1 MEVRA
6 IPEQRGRRREASLPK
21 HGLLSTRDRRET
33 ISSLLQERGSV
44 TVPDL
49 MAQFGVTD
57 TSIRHD
63 LTVLEELGK
72 LRRVRGGA
80 VNRGNPW
87 PSDFLLAR
95 ARENLAQK
103 MRIGRM
109 AAGLVSPGDVV
120 FFDSGSTVL
129 QVAVNIPPPKEITA
143 ITHAFKIVEEVGT
156 WEKPHLICL
165 GGLYLP
171 EYQTSVGPLTLA
183 NLRDLTADIAFLGCD
198 GLTLEYGLTTLH
210 MLVGEVGA
218 ALAARARRVVL
229 VADATKLGR
238 SGFTPF
244 AGLDAVNV
252 LVTDDRADPTI
263 TAQIQQLGIEVLL
276 A

>member
-1 MEVRA
+1 MR
-6 IPEQRGRRREASLPK
+6 SLT
-21 HGLLSTRDRRET
+21 SARDRRES
-33 ISSLLQERGSV
+33 IANLLQERGSV
-44 TVPDL
+44 TVSDL

-57 TSIRHD
+57 TSIRND
-63 LTVLEELGK
+63 LTVLEEIGK

-80 VNRGNPW
+80 VNRGKPW
-87 PSDFLLAR
+87 PSDFFLAR

-103 MRIGRM
+103 TRIGRV

-129 QVAVNIPPPKEITA
+129 QVAMNIPAPREITV
-143 ITHAFKIVEEVGT
+143 ITHALKIVQEVGT

-183 NLRDLTADIAFLGCD
+183 NLRDLTADVAFLGCD
-198 GLTLEYGLTTLH
+198 GLTLEDGLITLH

-218 ALAARARRVVL
+218 ALAARARRVVV

-238 SGFTPF
+238 AGFTPF

-252 LVTDDRADPTI
+252 LVTDDRADSSI
-263 TAQIQQLGIEVLL
+263 VAQIQQLGIEVLL

>member
-6 IPEQRGRRREASLPK
+6 VPEHRSRRGEGAPSVRSLT
-21 HGLLSTRDRRET
+21 SARDRRES
-33 ISSLLQERGSV
+33 IANLLQERGSV
-44 TVPDL
+44 TVSDL

-57 TSIRHD
+57 TSIRND
-63 LTVLEELGK
+63 LTVLEEIGK

-80 VNRGNPW
+80 VNRGKPW
-87 PSDFLLAR
+87 PSDFFLAR

-103 MRIGRM
+103 TRIGRV

-129 QVAVNIPPPKEITA
+129 QVAMNIPAPREITV
-143 ITHAFKIVEEVGT
+143 ITHALKIVQEVGT

-183 NLRDLTADIAFLGCD
+183 NLRDLTADVAFLGCD
-198 GLTLEYGLTTLH
+198 GLTLEDGLITLH

-218 ALAARARRVVL
+218 ALAARARRVVV

-238 SGFTPF
+238 AGFTPF

-252 LVTDDRADPTI
+252 LVTDDRADSSI
-263 TAQIQQLGIEVLL
+263 VAQIQQLGIEVLL